1 MPDPRNDHDER
12 DDEGS
17 YGPREGSDDVTTSD
31 AGMVADNPDVSAL
44 PQAARDEDPEGP
56 EDAEEDH

>member
-1 MPDPRNDHDER
+1 MPDPRNDRDER

-31 AGMVADNPDVSAL
+31 AGMVADNPDVSVSSL
-44 PQAARDEDPEGP
+44 PQEDEG
-56 EDAEEDH
+56 AEKGR